1 MLKYMLSLKF
11 GSGPSSCMYS
21 SCGSRRTP
29 MPSPYLTARSSAERS
44 LSQRMVGA
52 GSGERRGG
60 GAEVGSVGVDGGGGV
75 GAAGGRHDVDG
86 AVAEPIGLPARLS
99 LAVDGGA
106 DRKSGV
112 LGKRGY
118 RRV

>member
-1 MLKYMLSLKF
+1 
-11 GSGPSSCMYS
+11 
-21 SCGSRRTP
+21 
-29 MPSPYLTARSSAERS
+29 MPSPYLTARASAERS

-52 GSGERRGG
+52 GSGEGRGG

-106 DRKSGV
+106 PPGQPDEAEDRKSTR
-112 LGKRGY
+112 LNSSP
-118 RRV
+118 